1 MSQVRKSWSRFIIA
15 LILLVI
21 STLIL
26 SKNPTLPTFFFLI
39 VTCAATVFFFARGIF
54 TKKTGEKYSRNP
66 QSAWSALD
74 NEIDPSNN
82 E

>member
-39 VTCAATVFFFARGIF
+39 VTCAATVFFFAGGIF